1 MLTLYA
7 IVWAAFL
14 CAFGIYCLAIRKVW
28 HQRHELSGLFNPFNE
43 DPFSTKVT
51 TEIEVVYEEAPVT
64 SPFSQRSGYFSHA
77 SPLSEEPPPLPGT
90 KDEERANAIDP
101 YNVNIEA
108 AKVDRRPSRP
118 ELYRVRTFTREAAL
132 RETNAD
138 AWLYARVAFLFFLGL
153 LISWIPA
160 SVNRLYALAHPNHPS
175 YSMNWVQ
182 ALLLPLQGFFNFW
195 VYVITSQ
202 TAVRNLFR
210 ALTGKPALPRRTT
223 FSDGSGLDAPSGDK
237 GVTVMSKEVGKVAAG
252 LTKQGRNESRLDRFS
267 RRPSQKEGCQRLDS
281 EVSSLTEMP
290 IIHAK

>member
-1 MLTLYA
+1 M
-7 IVWAAFL
+7 
-14 CAFGIYCLAIRKVW
+14 
-28 HQRHELSGLFNPFNE
+28 
-43 DPFSTKVT
+43 T

-64 SPFSQRSGYFSHA
+64 SPYSQRSPIASPFSQRSGYFGNVTPHGT
-77 SPLSEEPPPLPGT
+77 PQGEDPPPLPG
-90 KDEERANAIDP
+90 KEEERRGDAVDP

-108 AKVDRRPSRP
+108 GKIDRRPSRP

-160 SVNRLYALAHPNHPS
+160 SVNRLYALVHPHHLS

-210 ALTGKPALPRRTT
+210 AFTGKPQLPRKTT
-223 FSDGSGLDAPSGDK
+223 FGDGTGLDAATGDK
-237 GVTVMSKEVGKVAAG
+237 GVKTMSMNVNKVAAG
-252 LTKQGRNESRLDRFS
+252 LTRHERVESRLDRFS
-267 RRPSQKEGCQRLDS
+267 RRPSEREGRQRLDS